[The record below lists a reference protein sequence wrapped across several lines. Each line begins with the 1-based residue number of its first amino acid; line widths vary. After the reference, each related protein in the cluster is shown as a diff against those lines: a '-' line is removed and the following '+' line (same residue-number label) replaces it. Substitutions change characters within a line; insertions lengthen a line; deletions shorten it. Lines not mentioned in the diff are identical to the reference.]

1 MMWKDHGELFQRCKN
16 NPILTVEDWP
26 YQAHSVFNPAA
37 AIVNGITLLMVRVE
51 DHRGFSHLT
60 VARSKNGIDGWE
72 IDREPTLSPDP
83 VNYPEEIYGIEDPR
97 ITYIDEIGK
106 WAVAYTAY
114 SDSGPLPSLALTEDF
129 RNFERMGAILPPE
142 NKDAAIF
149 PVRFND
155 RWAMLHRPVSGM
167 QGAKA
172 NIWISFSPDMKY
184 WGEHEVLLYAREG
197 GWWDARKIG
206 LSPQPIRT
214 SDGWLIMYHGVRQ
227 TTAKASYRL
236 GLALLDLEDPRIV
249 LHRSEGWV
257 FGPREMYE
265 RSGDVNDVVFPC
277 GWVMVNDEIRI
288 YYGSADTSVSMA
300 SAKVSDILE
309 YIHGC
314 PEAQCPEEYCRWFEE
329 NRGKSTDPKKG
340 EIKLELIPKPVLV
353 SKK

>member
-1 MMWKDHGELFQRCKN
+1 M
-16 NPILTVEDWP
+16 
-26 YQAHSVFNPAA
+26 
-37 AIVNGITLLMVRVE
+37 
-51 DHRGFSHLT
+51 
-60 VARSKNGIDGWE
+60 
-72 IDREPTLSPDP
+72 
-83 VNYPEEIYGIEDPR
+83 
-97 ITYIDEIGK
+97 GK
-106 WAVAYTAY
+106 WAVTYTAF

-149 PVRFND
+149 PVRFNG
-155 RWAMLHRPVSGM
+155 RWAMLHRPVS
-167 QGAKA
+167 QSSKA

-214 SDGWLIMYHGVRQ
+214 SSGWLIMYHGVRQ
-227 TTAKASYRL
+227 TTSKASYRL
-236 GLALLDLEDPRIV
+236 GLALLDPEDPRKV

-277 GWVMVNDEIRI
+277 GWVLVDDEIRI
-288 YYGSADTSVSMA
+288 YYGSADVSVSMA
-300 SAKVSDILE
+300 SAKLSDILE

-314 PEAQCPEEYCRWFEE
+314 PETQCPEEYCRWFEE
-329 NRGKSTDPKKG
+329 NRGQSTDPKKG
-340 EIKLELIPKPVLV
+340 DIKLDFIPKPILF
-353 SKK
+353 SNK

>member
-1 MMWKDHGELFQRCKN
+1 MEDAIWKNKVIWKDHGELFVRYRR

-26 YQAHSVFNPAA
+26 YQANSVFNPAA
-37 AIVNGITLLMVRVE
+37 AVVNGSILLIVRVE
-51 DHRGFSHLT
+51 DHRGFSHFT

-72 IDREPTLSPDP
+72 IDSEPTLVPDP
-83 VNYPEEIYGIEDPR
+83 VNHPEEIYGIEDPR
-97 ITYIDEIGK
+97 ITYIEELEK
-106 WAVAYTAY
+106 WAVTYTAL
-114 SDSGPLPSLALTEDF
+114 SDSGPLASLALTDDF
-129 RNFERMGAILPPE
+129 RNFDRIGPVMPPE

-149 PVRFND
+149 PVRFKGK
-155 RWAMLHRPVSGM
+155 WALLHRPVSGM
-167 QGAKA
+167 AGAKA
-172 NIWISFSPDMKY
+172 NIWISYSPDMKY

-206 LSPQPIRT
+206 LSPQPIRV

-227 TTAKASYRL
+227 TTSKSSYRL
-236 GLALLDLEDPRIV
+236 GLALLDPDDPRIV

-277 GWVMVNDEIRI
+277 GWVLVDDEIRI

-309 YIHGC
+309 YIH
-314 PEAQCPEEYCRWFEE
+314 QCPEVQCPDEFCRFTEE
-329 NRGKSTDPKKG
+329 EAETTNDPKKG
-340 EIKLELIPKPVLV
+340 SSKLR
-353 SKK
+353 